1 MAKASPQQTQAY
13 QQAVQRVIPPKP
25 LARNAVM
32 AFLVGGT
39 ITAAAQVVMNLLR
52 GAGLPPA
59 DATSWTAAVFVL
71 IGLLLTGLG
80 IYDDIGRIGGM
91 GAFLPITGFANSI
104 GSAAM
109 EFKREG
115 WVLGLGAR
123 IFQIAGPVIVYGVA
137 SATLVAGVMQLLG
150 GARSALSLP

>member
-1 MAKASPQQTQAY
+1 MARASKEQTQAY
-13 QQAVQRVIPPKP
+13 QKAVQRILPPKP
-25 LARNAVM
+25 IARNALM

-39 ITAAAQVVMNLLR
+39 ICTAGQVVLNLLKN
-52 GAGLPPA
+52 AGLPAA
-59 DATSWTAAVFVL
+59 DAAAWTGSVFILV
-71 IGLLLTGLG
+71 GLLLTGLG
-80 IYDDIGRIGGM
+80 VYDDLGRVGGM

-137 SATLVAGVMQLLG
+137 AATVVAGLMTLFG
-150 GARSALSLP
+150 GARAALGAP

>member
-1 MAKASPQQTQAY
+1 MARASKDQTQAY
-13 QQAVQRVIPPKP
+13 QQAVQHVLPPKP
-25 LARNAVM
+25 IARNTLM

-39 ITAAAQVVMNLLR
+39 ITTAGQVVMNLLLA
-52 GAGLPPA
+52 AGLPRTE
-59 DATSWTAAVFVL
+59 ATSWTSVVFIL

-80 IYDDIGRIGGM
+80 VYDKIGSVGGM

-115 WVLGLGAR
+115 WVLGVGAG
-123 IFQIAGPVIVYGVA
+123 IFQIAGPVVVYGLAAAAV
-137 SATLVAGVMQLLG
+137 VAGVTHLLQ
-150 GARSALSLP
+150 GARAALGMP

>member
-32 AFLVGGT
+32 AFLVGGI

-104 GSAAM
+104 GAAAM

>member
-1 MAKASPQQTQAY
+1 MARASQQQTQAY
-13 QQAVQRVIPPKP
+13 QQAVRRVLPPKP
-25 LARNAVM
+25 IGRNALM

-39 ITAAAQVVMNLLR
+39 ICTAGQVVLNLLLST
-52 GAGLPPA
+52 GMPKT
-59 DATSWTAAVFVL
+59 DATAWTSSAFIVV
-71 IGLLLTGLG
+71 GLLLTGLG
-80 IYDDIGRIGGM
+80 VFDDLGRIGGM

-137 SATLVAGVMQLLG
+137 AATLMAGVVSLMGGSRAALG
-150 GARSALSLP
+150 MP